1 MPIDFHDDDNSFTY
15 ASREADSSWLGAMTE
30 LTEPQDKTVYDIAC
44 GGGIYTRA
52 WSKLGAAQVVGV
64 DFSEPNLRVAEL
76 QTSDPKISYLQA
88 DALAT
93 HLPDASADL
102 VFARALIHHIE
113 DLPALFG
120 EAARL
125 LKPGGQYLLQGRS
138 HADVREAASPQHLRG
153 YLLELFPRL
162 LAVETAR
169 RHSVAEIKTRLK
181 QARFENVSST
191 TLWERRKHY
200 TDFEELAL
208 ELRNRVGAS
217 ILHELSDGELEQ
229 LISHL
234 HDVLGKS
241 VLGESPISV
250 QDPWTL
256 WLAQK

>member
-1 MPIDFHDDDNSFTY
+1 MPINFHDRDNSFAY
-15 ASREADSSWLGAMTE
+15 ASREADFSWLGAIAE
-30 LTEPQDKTVYDIAC
+30 LVEVRGKTVYDIAC

-64 DFSEPNLRVAEL
+64 DFSAPNLRVAEL

-93 HLPDASADL
+93 HLPDASADV

-162 LAVETAR
+162 LSVETAR
-169 RHSVAEIKTRLK
+169 RHSVAEIKARLLT
-181 QARFENVSST
+181 AGFADVSTS
-191 TLWERRKHY
+191 TLWEKRKHY
-200 TDFEELAL
+200 TDFEELAY
-208 ELRNRVGAS
+208 ELRNRVGMS
-217 ILHELSDGELEQ
+217 ILHELSDRELEQ
-229 LISHL
+229 LINHL
-234 HDVLGKS
+234 RGVLSKS
-241 VLGESPISV
+241 VLGESPVNV